1 MHLLIKQEI
10 ANLTIQDVK
19 NILYGVRGGWVG
31 TGMEVKASLGY
42 LMWATFVQYLHE
54 TISNTYH

>member
-19 NILYGVRGGWVG
+19 NILYGVRGGWGDRVG
-31 TGMEVKASLGY
+31 GY
-42 LMWATFVQYLHE
+42 WHGG
-54 TISNTYH
+54 

>member
-1 MHLLIKQEI
+1 MVCGEGGGI
-10 ANLTIQDVK
+10 
-19 NILYGVRGGWVG
+19 GWVG